1 MSSENIRPLATTALL
16 AIAEVKAATEAFNR
30 GDANL
35 FDALD
40 AIAVAIQM
48 FQAAARP
55 EGHREA
61 A

>member
-1 MSSENIRPLATTALL
+1 MSSENNRPLATTAIL
-16 AIAEVKAATEAFNR
+16 AIAEVKSATEAFNR

-55 EGHREA
+55 EGQREA